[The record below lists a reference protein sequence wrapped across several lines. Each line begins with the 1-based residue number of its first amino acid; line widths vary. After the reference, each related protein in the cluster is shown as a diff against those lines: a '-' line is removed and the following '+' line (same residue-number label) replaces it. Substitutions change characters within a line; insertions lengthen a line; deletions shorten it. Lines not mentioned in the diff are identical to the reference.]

1 MLGFLYPLIMKLH
14 RSSYFTLGLSRVILA
29 LLIVFS
35 SLLFAH
41 PGHYHP
47 DETDEFDFF
56 QATFFHS
63 HGVVDFL
70 LLGVFFI
77 NIAVS
82 LLHSKPK
89 AKLCTLVVALCSMGL
104 IPLL

>member
-1 MLGFLYPLIMKLH
+1 MKLH
-14 RSSYFTLGLSRVILA
+14 RSSFFALGVSRVILA
-29 LLIVFS
+29 LLVFS
-35 SLLFAH
+35 PSVLFAH

-63 HGVVDFL
+63 HGIVDFL
-70 LLGVFFI
+70 LLGTFLI
-77 NIAVS
+77 NIAVV

-89 AKLCTLVVALCSMGL
+89 ARLFALVIALCSMGL
-104 IPLL
+104 IPLV